1 MRGPVSNR
9 TAMTVAT
16 DDGVELMASID
27 GPDGAP
33 VLLCL
38 NSLGTGRELWDPQVP
53 TWSATRRVLR
63 FDQRG
68 HGTSSAPAPP
78 YTIER
83 LGGDA
88 VGVLDA
94 FGVQRADLC
103 GLSLG
108 GVVGLWVAVHH
119 PERVQRLVLACTAAR
134 VGTEEA
140 WRDRADAALAEGTER
155 LADLVLPRFFSDAFR
170 SRDPETVARCR
181 SVLAETSDQGYAGAC
196 HALAE
201 ADLRQ
206 EVADVEA
213 PTLLVAGKAD
223 VATPPEQ
230 MRDQFAALPD
240 ARWVELDD
248 AGHLANLEA
257 PAAFTCVVEGFLDGG

>member
-1 MRGPVSNR
+1 VRGPVSHP

-16 DDGVELMASID
+16 DDGIELMASVD

-33 VLLCL
+33 ALLCL
-38 NSLGTGRELWDPQVP
+38 NSLGTGRELWDAQVP
-53 TWSATRRVLR
+53 AWSATRRVLR

-83 LGGDA
+83 LGRDA
-88 VGVLDA
+88 VEVLDA
-94 FGVQRADLC
+94 FGVQRAALC

-119 PERVQRLVLACTAAR
+119 PERVERLVLACTAAR
-134 VGTEEA
+134 VGTEQA
-140 WRDRADAALAEGTER
+140 WRDRADAALADGTEQ
-155 LADLVLPRFFSDAFR
+155 LADLVLSRFFSDAFR
-170 SRDPETVARCR
+170 SRDPRAVARCR

-196 HALAE
+196 LALAE

-206 EVADVEA
+206 HVADVRS
-213 PTLLVAGKAD
+213 PTLLIAGAAD

-230 MRDQFAALPD
+230 MREQFADLPD
-240 ARWVELDD
+240 ARWVELED

-257 PAAFTCVVEGFLDGG
+257 PAAFTRAVQRFLDGE